1 MKIGFLGGSF
11 DPVHFGHL
19 IAAQD
24 VLEQYRLDRLF
35 LVPAAQAPLK
45 PQDVQSSPE
54 ERLAMLRSAVE
65 WDHRLEIS
73 DHELCKGGISYTID
87 SVRHFR
93 REFPDDQLY
102 WIIGGDQLPLLHKW
116 KEISEL
122 VKMVEFIFLERPRHP
137 SKPHEEISGL
147 VLHRCDGHLIE
158 ISSSELRQRVRAGL
172 SLNYFCPQKVI
183 AYIEAH
189 RLYRTDR

>member
-24 VLEQYRLDRLF
+24 VLEQFHLDRLL

-45 PQDVQSSPE
+45 PNDIQSTVE
-54 ERLAMLRSAVE
+54 DRLAMLQSATE
-65 WDHRLEIS
+65 WDRRLEIS
-73 DHELCKGGISYTID
+73 DYELHKGGISYTVD

-93 REFPDDQLY
+93 AQFPRDELF

-116 KEISEL
+116 KEIGEL
-122 VKMVEFIFLERPRHP
+122 VKLIEFIFLERPKHP
-137 SKPHEEISGL
+137 TKPHVEIDGL
-147 VLHRCDGHLIE
+147 RLHRCDGHLIE
-158 ISSSELRQRVRAGL
+158 ISSSELRSRVQTGR
-172 SLNYFCPQKVI
+172 SLHYFCPQKVI
-183 AYIEAH
+183 AYIESKK
-189 RLYRTDR
+189 LYR

>member
-24 VLEQYRLDRLF
+24 VLEQFHLDRLI

-45 PQDVQSSPE
+45 PRDVQSTTE
-54 ERLAMLRSAVE
+54 DRLTMLRAAIE
-65 WDHRLEIS
+65 WDKRLEIS
-73 DHELCKGGISYTID
+73 DYELNKGGISYTID
-87 SVRHFR
+87 SVRHFKAL
-93 REFPDDQLY
+93 FPGDDLF

-116 KEISEL
+116 KDIGEL
-122 VKMVEFIFLERPRHP
+122 ARLIEFIFLERPKHP
-137 SKPHEEISGL
+137 TKPHPEIPGL

-158 ISSSELRQRVRAGL
+158 ISSSELRQRVQRGL
-172 SLNYFCPQKVI
+172 SLHYFCPQKVI
-183 AYIEAH
+183 AYINDKQ
-189 RLYRTDR
+189 LYR